1 MDFVLAA
8 GLIASKRENQRAR
21 AGSMA
26 KDSSTESQIMPV
38 PISVKREAI
47 FLQG

>member
-26 KDSSTESQIMPV
+26 KDSTESQIVPV
-38 PISVKREAI
+38 PISVNREAI